1 MTSADTTKEIK
12 LRSHADRFGFDLRT
26 EPWVP
31 VVRPDGT
38 QTQLGLREVLLQA
51 HQIRRIMGETPTMT
65 AALHRLLLALLHR
78 AYKPQDDGA
87 WSELWRA
94 TQLPGHDLDK
104 YFGEFRD
111 AFDLFH
117 PQRPFLQCPP
127 VASCGPSTAAKLVS
141 GRSTGNNVTLFDHT
155 VASDTVI
162 LEPAEAARWLV
173 TLQAW
178 DPGGMKTP
186 YRKDKSSERAPCNHF
201 GVVLVEGSTLKETLL
216 LNTFRYAPRWEQPRR
231 TRATDQPAWE
241 ATHPPGPEPDGRSQE
256 GWTDLLTWPARR
268 VWLSTSVTDSELRV
282 DGVVIT
288 PGTRLRD
295 QLHEVELMAAFRRP
309 TIKGKPNPKA
319 PLIPVRLY
327 EDRGVWRHSVEF
339 LLPGNQHRIR
349 PRALDHIAELVEAGV
364 ISEDTVYT
372 LRVFGQQLDKNA
384 SVIESWAEEQ
394 IPAPVALLRATD
406 ERIGGIIGHAVDLA
420 DQVGAALRGMER
432 QYRAEFRADTSI
444 AFGFAYWPQLPKPF
458 AIFLRDLADAYRAG
472 RSETAVAEKWST
484 VVARTARKAADQW
497 AYGSPRQGR
506 NLLVAG
512 EHHAAFT
519 GLLYRFQELFSAKIA
534 AYTRPEDPE

>member
-1 MTSADTTKEIK
+1 MTSSDTTKETRQ
-12 LRSHADRFGFDLRT
+12 RSDASRLSFDLRT
-26 EPWVP
+26 EAWVP
-31 VVRPDGT
+31 VVTLDGART
-38 QTQLGLREVLLQA
+38 QVGLREVLLQA
-51 HQIRRIMGETPTMT
+51 HQIRRIVGETPTMT
-65 AALHRLLLALLHR
+65 AALHRLLLAVLHR
-78 AYKPQDDGA
+78 AYQPHDDDA
-87 WSELWRA
+87 WSKLWHA
-94 TQLPGHDLDK
+94 TQLPSHELDE
-104 YFGEFRD
+104 YLDEHED
-111 AFDLFH
+111 TFDLFH
-117 PQRPFLQCPP
+117 PQRPFLQCPQI
-127 VASCGPSTAAKLVS
+127 ASCGPSTAAKLVP

-155 VASDTVI
+155 TASDTVV
-162 LEPAEAARWLV
+162 LEPAQAARWLV
-173 TLQAW
+173 TLHAW

-186 YRKDKSSERAPCNHF
+186 YRKDKSSERAPCNYF

-216 LNTFRYAPRWEQPRR
+216 LNTFRYDPRREQPRQ

-241 ATHPPGPEPDGRSQE
+241 ASTPPGPEPDARSPE

-268 VWLSTSVTDSELRV
+268 VWLSTAAIDGKPHV

-288 PGTRLRD
+288 PGTRLRA
-295 QLHEVELMAAFRRP
+295 QLDEVELMAAFRRP

-319 PLIPVRLY
+319 PLVPVRLF

-349 PRALDHIAELVEAGV
+349 PLALDHIAQLVDADV
-364 ISEDTVYT
+364 IGEDTVYT

-406 ERIGGIIGHAVDLA
+406 ERIGGIIGCAVELA
-420 DQVGAALRGMER
+420 DQAGAALRAMER
-432 QYRAEFRADTSI
+432 QYRAEFRADTSV

-458 AIFLRDLADAYRAG
+458 AVFLRDLANAYRAG
-472 RSETAVAEKWST
+472 RSETALAETWST
-484 VVARTARKAADQW
+484 VVARTARRAADQW

-506 NLLVAG
+506 NLLIAG

-534 AYTRPEDPE
+534 AYTHPEDPE